1 MNLLLN
7 SLLSCPLKPIS
18 SKPNVSPPGYATS
31 RLHSATS
38 CTTCKTNKIWLP
50 RQRLLKDRKTNF
62 RLIIYSRSFT
72 NPEKLVKIGPV
83 DFEIIG
89 LTGIVKIKKTK
100 AEHMTTKKLLSSR
113 CVRIFTYLIV
123 QLNSYSTYQT
133 LLR

>member
-7 SLLSCPLKPIS
+7 SLLSRPLKPIS

-38 CTTCKTNKIWLP
+38 CTTCKTNKN
-50 RQRLLKDRKTNF
+50 LKDRKTNF

-89 LTGIVKIKKTK
+89 LTGIVKIKKNK
-100 AEHMTTKKLLSSR
+100 SR
-113 CVRIFTYLIV
+113 TYDD
-123 QLNSYSTYQT
+123 
-133 LLR
+133 